1 MSAGKVIVGVAVGL
15 IMVGAS
21 LAMALNFPGM
31 GKFTEVEAKNG
42 VVTIPVAKVNDGK
55 AHFFNVKVGAEDIK
69 FFIVKA
75 KDGSLKTAFDA
86 CEVCFEAKKGYEQ
99 DGEVMICKKCNK
111 KFATDR
117 IGPHSVGGCN
127 PAPIASQ
134 IVNGNVV
141 IKVEELAKGKKFFEE
156 F

>member
-1 MSAGKVIVGVAVGL
+1 MSAGKMIGAVLVVAVL
-15 IMVGAS
+15 VVAS
-21 LAMALNFPGM
+21 IAMALNIPGM
-31 GKFTEVEAKNG
+31 GKFTEIKANNG
-42 VVTIPVAKVNDGK
+42 VVTIPVARVNDGK
-55 AHFFNVKVGAEDIK
+55 AHFFSIKVGAEDIK
-69 FFIVKA
+69 FFVVKA

-99 DGEVMICKKCNK
+99 EADVMVCKKCNK
-111 KFATDR
+111 KFATDK
-117 IGPHSVGGCN
+117 IGPANIGGCN
-127 PAPIASQ
+127 PAPVASQ